1 MKKLVFLL
9 MFASG
14 LVVSQAQVSESYA
27 TRKKLDSLIYSDVR
41 DKLVDLAFQHPEVAI
56 GDAQRAVAE
65 NNLNRAKWSWTNI
78 FFAQF
83 NLNEFTIN
91 GSPSAAFWP
100 KYNFGINMLFD
111 IYTRTRGEIKNAREN
126 VDISIAMKEDTYR
139 KLKAEVLQRF
149 EDYLFHRELYEMSSV
164 VVDEAYTSFLSMQEK
179 YKIGD
184 VNDIDYSITFRQ
196 FNDAKMRQREK
207 ERDMNV
213 SKLDVERLIG
223 VKLEEVLKNY
233 QIQKK

>member
-1 MKKLVFLL
+1 MKKLILVLTFTC
-9 MFASG
+9 G
-14 LVVSQAQVSESYA
+14 LVAAQAQITESYA
-27 TRKKLDSLIYSDVR
+27 TRKKLDSMIYSDVR
-41 DKLVDLAFQHPEVAI
+41 EKLVDLAFQHPEVVI
-56 GDAQRAVAE
+56 NEAQMTIAE
-65 NNLNRAKWSWTNI
+65 NNLNKAKWGWSNM

-100 KYNFGINMLFD
+100 KYNFGINMPFD
-111 IYTRTRGEIKNAREN
+111 IVTRTKAEIKNAREN
-126 VDISIAMKEDTYR
+126 MDITTAMREDTYR
-139 KLKAEVLQRF
+139 KLRAEVLSRF
-149 EDYLFHRELYEMSSV
+149 EDYLFHRELYETSSV
-164 VVDEAYTSFLSMQEK
+164 VVDEAYSAFLSMQEK

-196 FNDAKMRQREK
+196 FNDAKMRQREN

-213 SKLDVERLIG
+213 SKLEVERLIG

>member
-1 MKKLVFLL
+1 MKKLVLFFML
-9 MFASG
+9 ASG
-14 LVVSQAQVSESYA
+14 LAVSQAQISDSYA
-27 TRKKLDSLIYSDVR
+27 TRKKLDSLIYNDVR
-41 DKLVDLAFQHPEVAI
+41 EKLVDLAMQHPEVAI
-56 GDAQRAVAE
+56 NEAQMSIAE
-65 NNLNRAKWSWTNI
+65 NNLKRAKMSWANV

-91 GSPSAAFWP
+91 GSPNAAFWP
-100 KYNFGINMLFD
+100 KYNFGINMPFD
-111 IYTRTRGEIKNAREN
+111 VVSRTKAEIKNAREN
-126 VDISIAMKEDTYR
+126 IDITTAMREDTYR
-139 KLKAEVLQRF
+139 KLRAEVLSRF
-149 EDYLFHRELYEMSSV
+149 EDYLFHREMYEMSSV

-184 VNDIDYSITFRQ
+184 VSDIDYSITFRQ

>member
-1 MKKLVFLL
+1 MKKLVILL
-9 MFASG
+9 TFVGIAAS
-14 LVVSQAQVSESYA
+14 SNAQISESYA
-27 TRKKLDSLIYSDVR
+27 TRKKLDSMIYSDVR
-41 DKLVDLAFQHPEVAI
+41 EKLVDLAFQHPEVAI
-56 GDAQRAVAE
+56 NEAQMVIAN
-65 NNLNRAKWSWTNI
+65 NNLKRAKASWTNI
-78 FFAQF
+78 LFAQF

-100 KYNFGINMLFD
+100 KYNFGINMPLD
-111 IYTRTRGEIKNAREN
+111 IFSRTSADIKNAREN
-126 VDISIAMKEDTYR
+126 IDVATAMREDTYR

-164 VVDEAYTSFLSMQEK
+164 VVDEAYTAFLSMQEK

-207 ERDMNV
+207 QRDMNV

-223 VKLEEVLKNY
+223 VKLEDVLKDY

>member
-1 MKKLVFLL
+1 MKKLVLLL
-9 MFASG
+9 MFVSG
-14 LVVSQAQVSESYA
+14 LVVTQAQISESYA
-27 TRKKLDSLIYSDVR
+27 TRKKLDSMIYSDVR
-41 DKLVDLAFQHPEVAI
+41 EKLVDLALQHPEVTI
-56 GDAQRAVAE
+56 NEAQMSIAE
-65 NNLNRAKWSWTNI
+65 NNLSRAKWSWSNI
-78 FFAQF
+78 LFAQF

-100 KYNFGINMLFD
+100 KYNFGINMPFD
-111 IYTRTRGEIKNAREN
+111 IVSRTSAEIKNAKEN
-126 VDISIAMKEDTYR
+126 IDITRAMREDTYR
-139 KLKAEVLQRF
+139 KLRAEVLSRF
-149 EDYLFHRELYEMSSV
+149 EDYLFHREMYEMSSV
-164 VVDEAYTSFLSMQEK
+164 VVDEAYTAFLSMQEK

-223 VKLEEVLKNY
+223 VKLDDVLKNY

>member
-1 MKKLVFLL
+1 MKKLVLFL
-9 MFASG
+9 MFVSG
-14 LVVSQAQVSESYA
+14 LVVTQAQISESYA
-27 TRKKLDSLIYSDVR
+27 TRKKLDSMIYSDVR
-41 DKLVDLAFQHPEVAI
+41 EKLVDLAFQHPEVAI
-56 GDAQRAVAE
+56 SDAQMNIAE
-65 NNLNRAKWSWTNI
+65 NNLSRAKWSWTNI

-100 KYNFGINMLFD
+100 KYNFGINMPFD
-111 IYTRTRGEIKNAREN
+111 VVSRTRGEIKNARESM
-126 VDISIAMKEDTYR
+126 DISVAMKEDTYR

-149 EDYLFHRELYEMSSV
+149 EDYLFHREMYEMSSV

-223 VKLEEVLKNY
+223 VKLDEVLKNY